1 MSDSARRIRRTLA
14 RMTLAALTMAPM
26 IAPTMA
32 RAQSAADLR
41 ARLVASARQ
50 VAILKDSLSALHE
63 MRTAD
68 LPTDSLNAGALRF
81 RFLKTNFGTDL
92 QATLK
97 TAAAQ
102 SMRVADS
109 IFGDEADGVAGT
121 TPILAT
127 RAVTQFGPVYTTASI
142 VSLEIADG
150 GGRSN
155 SVRAPV
161 TPRKLEDVIL
171 DLLGTMATRR
181 VPEDVVAWGGQWIPS
196 RRIGEDDWQNA
207 AVDLASSSAVVS
219 RSCYSGS
226 VPACE
231 SALGLTLVH
240 DPLAEWYTPDGWR
253 VLVSSWKPSKD
264 SVAMVADRVECIEKN
279 VAAACERLARSRPV
293 PIPVTVS
300 TRQTLFGLALERGG
314 RQAYSRLIN
323 AKGSRLEVLS
333 IAAGLSPDSL
343 IREWRT
349 RVIAAA
355 PKSASPTPLQATV
368 LVAWVLVLG
377 FAAGRR
383 RP

>member
-1 MSDSARRIRRTLA
+1 MSNQPRGVRCALA
-14 RMTLAALTMAPM
+14 GLTLAALAMAP
-26 IAPTMA
+26 A
-32 RAQSAADLR
+32 RTTAQSTAELR
-41 ARLVASARQ
+41 ARLVASARR
-50 VAILKDSLSALHE
+50 VALLKDSLSALHE

-68 LPTDSLNAGALRF
+68 LPADSLNVGGLRF
-81 RFLKTNFGTDL
+81 RFLTTNFGTDL

-97 TAAAQ
+97 TAATQ

-109 IFGDEADGVAGT
+109 IFGDEASGVASK

-127 RAVTQFGPVYTTASI
+127 RATTQFGPLLASASM
-142 VSLEIADG
+142 VALEIADG

-155 SVRAPV
+155 NVRAPV
-161 TPRKLEDVIL
+161 TARKLEDAIL
-171 DLLGTMATRR
+171 DLLGTLATRR
-181 VPEDVVAWGGQWIPS
+181 VPVDVVTWGGDWVPS
-196 RRIGEDDWQNA
+196 RRIGADDWQNA
-207 AVDLASSSAVVS
+207 AVDLASSNAVVA

-240 DPLAEWYTPDGWR
+240 DPLTEWYTPDGWR

-264 SVAMVADRVECIEKN
+264 SVAMITDRVECIEKN
-279 VAAACERLARSRPV
+279 VVAACERLARSHPV
-293 PIPVTVS
+293 PIPVS
-300 TRQTLFGLALERGG
+300 INTRQTLFGLALERGG

-323 AKGSRLEVLS
+323 AKGTRLEILS
-333 IAAGLSPDSL
+333 IAAGVPPDSL

-349 RVIAAA
+349 RVIASA
-355 PKSASPTPLQATV
+355 PKSASPTPLEATV
-368 LVAWVLVLG
+368 FVAWAMVLG